1 MPDHR
6 FFMTADGVRI
16 AYAEH
21 GSGPPLVYVR
31 GWLSHLD
38 LLWERP
44 GYRAFIQS
52 LAEHFRVIR
61 FDMRGNGLSD
71 RDVSQLTLQVLTTEL
86 RDLLDHLGIDKA
98 ILWGTTFGGP
108 VAIRFAAL
116 HPERVERLL
125 LDGTYARGAAITQP
139 IRRILLVNA
148 LRFFPEMGFLLL
160 SNATHPN
167 PKRSAQRT
175 LELGNQMVNPRTGA
189 RLYRLA
195 FRLDVHK
202 YLKQIRVPVLVI
214 HAMRS
219 RSIPARL
226 GQEVAAQ
233 IPEAEFIGLDTDEH
247 NSWEGDLEAFL
258 NSVAPFLGV
267 QLVPEASPRLQFDP
281 AAPQPIPDEP
291 FLFVCYSHLDEA
303 KISDILE
310 LLEIDG
316 IPTWIDS
323 SISPGAVWREQIA
336 SAVQECRV
344 FLLFASKRSLA
355 SPHCLQEINFAVDE
369 NRSILVIYLD
379 DVQLP
384 ASLRMTLGTR
394 QAMRLDNQDRER
406 FSAMFRKGIAE
417 LMRSTV

>member
-6 FFMTADGVRI
+6 FFMTSDGVRI

-21 GSGPPLVYVR
+21 GSGPPLIYVR

-44 GYRAFIQS
+44 GYRAFIKALS
-52 LAEHFRVIR
+52 AHFRVVR

-71 RDVSQLTLQVLTTEL
+71 RDVSQISLQALTAEL
-86 RDLLDHLGIDKA
+86 RDLLDHLGIEKA
-98 ILWGTTFGGP
+98 ILWGATFGGP
-108 VAIRFAAL
+108 VAIRFAAQ

-125 LDGTYARGAAITQP
+125 LDGTYAKGAAITQP

-175 LELGNQMVNPRTGA
+175 LELGNQMVNPKTGA

-195 FRLDVHK
+195 FRIDVQR
-202 YLKQIRVPVLVI
+202 YLKQIRMPVLVV

-226 GQEVAAQ
+226 GQEVAAL
-233 IPEAEFIGLDTDEH
+233 IPHAEFVGLDSDEH

-258 NSVAPFLGV
+258 NAVSPFLGV
-267 QLVPEASPRLQFDP
+267 KLLPDAAPRLYDSVQ
-281 AAPQPIPDEP
+281 PQPIPDEP

-303 KISDILE
+303 KIADVLE
-310 LLEIDG
+310 LLEIQG
-316 IPTWIDS
+316 ISTWIDS

-336 SAVQECRV
+336 RAVQECQV

-369 NRSILVIYLD
+369 NRSILVVYLE

-384 ASLRMTLGTR
+384 ASLRMTLGAR
-394 QAMRLDNQDRER
+394 QAMHLEGQSRER
-406 FSAMFRKGIAE
+406 FSAMLRKGVAE
-417 LMRSTV
+417 LMESAV